1 MFTQHEGDTGFPN
14 LVSKTTF
21 GHLSQQVPAPALA
34 PAPVQVQGSS
44 VVPIHGVPKAAPAKV
59 LQGAIPS
66 GHIPK
71 PVIVPDYIA

>member
-1 MFTQHEGDTGFPN
+1 MVTD
-14 LVSKTTF
+14 S
-21 GHLSQQVPAPALA
+21 A
-34 PAPVQVQGSS
+34 PAPRIPEKVQGSS
-44 VVPIHGVPKAAPAKV
+44 VVPIHTAPKAVPAKV